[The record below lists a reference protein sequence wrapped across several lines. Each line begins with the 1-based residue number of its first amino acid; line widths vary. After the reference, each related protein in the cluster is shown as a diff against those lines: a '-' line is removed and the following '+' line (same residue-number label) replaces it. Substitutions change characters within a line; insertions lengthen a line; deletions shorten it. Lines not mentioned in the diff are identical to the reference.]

1 MEYAREALYDSVL
14 GFYRVIDTSGSVVDP
29 LTGKVITTS
38 DTNYKT
44 VALAESN
51 LVTELASI
59 SVNDDST
66 EIKTIE
72 INEDSIIAPYAISNS
87 ETWFAFAEANSD
99 GIEHFKSFGT
109 NAIGLEDWN
118 GGGDKDYDDF
128 IMKFDFNSVNA

>member
-1 MEYAREALYDSVL
+1 MIKEEFKEIFNKIETR
-14 GFYRVIDTSGSVVDP
+14 GIDFFENSN
-29 LTGKVITTS
+29 LLEQ
-38 DTNYKT
+38 T

-59 SVNDDST
+59 SVNDDSS

-72 INEDSIIAPYAISNS
+72 INEDSIIAPYAISNG